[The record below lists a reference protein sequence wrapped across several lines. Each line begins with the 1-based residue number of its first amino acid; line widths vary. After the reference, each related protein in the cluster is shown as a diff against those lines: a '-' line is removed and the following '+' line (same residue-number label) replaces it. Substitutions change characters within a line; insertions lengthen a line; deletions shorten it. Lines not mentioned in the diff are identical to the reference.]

1 MEEFITK
8 AVFSLFVECRKKES
22 KAMCY
27 KCKYT
32 LVDDEDDKFED
43 ECEKQECKKDEVS
56 RKLTSK

>member
-1 MEEFITK
+1 
-8 AVFSLFVECRKKES
+8 
-22 KAMCY
+22 MCY